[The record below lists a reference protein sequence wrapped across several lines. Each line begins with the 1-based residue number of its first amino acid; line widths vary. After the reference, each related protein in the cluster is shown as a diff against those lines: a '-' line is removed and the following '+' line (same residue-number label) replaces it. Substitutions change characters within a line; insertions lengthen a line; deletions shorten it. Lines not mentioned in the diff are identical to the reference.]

1 MTNVTNKENNKRRQL
16 SWDLSFTGL
25 LILLLFRIPLTNII
39 GNEGN
44 GYYFISFEI
53 FTFPFIHIVY
63 FIN

>member
-39 GNEGN
+39 GIIYAN
-44 GYYFISFEI
+44 IAI
-53 FTFPFIHIVY
+53 AIIL
-63 FIN
+63 